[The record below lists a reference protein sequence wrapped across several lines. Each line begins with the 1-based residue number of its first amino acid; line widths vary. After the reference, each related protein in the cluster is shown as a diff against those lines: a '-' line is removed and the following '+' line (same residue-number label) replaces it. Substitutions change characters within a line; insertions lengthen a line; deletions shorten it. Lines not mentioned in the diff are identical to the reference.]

1 MYFSHSMRLLLVL
14 GSLLTVW
21 FVLWRIRKS
30 KMQIEDS
37 LFWLFFSAA
46 LIILSIFPEIA
57 FWASRK
63 LGFEAPIN
71 FVYLVII
78 FLLIIKQFFMA
89 VKISQMDN
97 QIRILTQRVA
107 LNQEEAQ
114 RDKQDW

>member
-1 MYFSHSMRLLLVL
+1 MSPSIRILLIL
-14 GSLLTVW
+14 GSLLTV
-21 FVLWRIRKS
+21 VYLLSRIRKS

-37 LFWLFFSAA
+37 LFWLFFSG
-46 LIILSIFPEIA
+46 ILVVLSLFPEIP
-57 FWASRK
+57 FWCSRL

-78 FLLIIKQFFMA
+78 FLLLLKQFYMS

-107 LNQEEAQ
+107 LNQEAAE
-114 RDKQDW
+114 REKQDL